1 MEDDDSNRQPT
12 SSKQRQAKKWGC
24 GNKLA
29 RKSESGKFSH
39 FFVNARRFVGHF
51 AAIGRLC
58 RATIQFHQEQPRGIH
73 SLCRYSL
80 RGFAI
85 SCSERKLNVVEIS
98 GIYLS
103 DPIAPEKAVMNRYR
117 NAPGMRGPSKA
128 SPTTQ
133 CQKCLQRDM

>member
-1 MEDDDSNRQPT
+1 MTAVVNQPQACKG
-12 SSKQRQAKKWGC
+12 KQKRNGGC
-24 GNKLA
+24 GNELA

-58 RATIQFHQEQPRGIH
+58 RATIQFHQEQPRGKIH
-73 SLCRYSL
+73 SFCRYSL

-85 SCSERKLNVVEIS
+85 SYFRRRLNLVEIP
-98 GIYLS
+98 GIHSS